1 MFVPTTRATSQCTLK
16 ERLSFI
22 GRIMVASRQS
32 RSGKVRSQSWDAIW
46 VDTVKRGPMTRVL
59 RRKCLAQGPFTSKD
73 VGPFSRREGLF
84 QIKRPHSIKLQHNGP
99 IQYKNSKHAKLH
111 EAIAAIPM
119 AMTASA

>member
-1 MFVPTTRATSQCTLK
+1 MFVPTTRATSECTLK

-32 RSGKVRSQSWDAIW
+32 RSGTVRSQSCDAIW

-73 VGPFSRREGLF
+73 VGPFSRRERLF

-99 IQYKNSKHAKLH
+99 IQ
-111 EAIAAIPM
+111 I
-119 AMTASA
+119 